1 MVLDNQDIPLGFI
14 GTHESR
20 IEMLF
25 MGSNERG
32 QGILQSALKE
42 LQVDE
47 LDVNEQNPKGI
58 GFYQHIGFE
67 VVGCAEVD
75 GEGNP
80 YLILT
85 MKYQM
90 Q

>member
-1 MVLDNQDIPLGFI
+1 MNV
-14 GTHESR
+14 
-20 IEMLF
+20 
-25 MGSNERG
+25 G

-67 VVGCAEVD
+67 VVSCAEVD